1 MIFLSHFQIT
11 QRLKIPV
18 FYEGNLICAIVSVQ
32 NSLHFKMLWFPH
44 IRVVRKSLPSSET
57 CAPGQNVGTWV
68 CSVRVWFPLPL
79 SYVSI
84 GYSWLYGDWRGDL
97 GIYVPSPHR
106 RRTIVIYCDGCND
119 PANWNRVSV
128 YQAGSTRHFFQ
139 RQILSPIDQMSRLVC
154 CCHTFR
160 PLADATI
167 LHVLTATRKTVPRAA
182 GMNHPRHGQSSTQKD
197 QTESCADDDINPES
211 FETVPVGPL
220 HAKKRTKQKASN
232 HHIESH
238 ESYSFQIFLQKKS
251 GPIYLGRF
259 G

>member
-1 MIFLSHFQIT
+1 MGATTKQTETGSQCIKPDPPNTFSKDKSYLQ
-11 QRLKIPV
+11 
-18 FYEGNLICAIVSVQ
+18 LI
-32 NSLHFKMLWFPH
+32 
-44 IRVVRKSLPSSET
+44 
-57 CAPGQNVGTWV
+57 
-68 CSVRVWFPLPL
+68 
-79 SYVSI
+79 SI
-84 GYSWLYGDWRGDL
+84 
-97 GIYVPSPHR
+97 
-106 RRTIVIYCDGCND
+106 
-119 PANWNRVSV
+119 A
-128 YQAGSTRHFFQ
+128 
-139 RQILSPIDQMSRLVC
+139 QMSRLVC